1 MSRSY
6 VRVTGVRQARLRVK
20 AIKKRAGD
28 VSGAWPSVGAYLSRV
43 ATRQFTTEGAFLGRP
58 WAPLKPEYRLWKIRS
73 GYSRKILVRTG
84 GLRNEFTKRPMQ
96 LEVYTGNSATFGS
109 TSELSVWHHRGTKRD
124 GKQHIPARPI
134 LYVTPTVSKDVRDI
148 LAKRIIGRRGKE

>member
-1 MSRSY
+1 MSGY
-6 VRVTGVRQARLRVK
+6 VRVMGVRQAKLRVK

-43 ATRQFTTEGAFLGRP
+43 ATRQFVTEGAYLGRP
-58 WAPLKPEYRLWKIRS
+58 WAPLKSEYRLWKIRS

-96 LEVYTGNSATFGS
+96 LEEYMGNSARFGS
-109 TSELSVWHHRGTKRD
+109 TSDLAAWQHRGTTRN
-124 GKQHIPARPI
+124 GKPHIPARPI
-134 LYVTPTVSKDVRDI
+134 IYVTPGISKDVRDI
-148 LAKRIIGRRGKE
+148 LAKRIIGRGKR